1 MYKVLI
7 VEDNQAVQRDIE
19 KLIHQAGEEYQVVGK
34 MLNGVQGLEF
44 LRKTEVDI
52 VVTDIQMSV
61 MNGLEFIER
70 CRSTFPNIFFMIIS
84 GYDEFEYARTAMRL
98 NVHEYILKP
107 VDPQDFKEA
116 LKRTAAEADA
126 SALRNQPIFSENE
139 LKDLLKLKDVKTA
152 EGYKEKWMPITER
165 LEKTIIR
172 WDKKAFLAEL
182 EILINQWMKRGDTA
196 EEISGFL
203 MGINE
208 LIISKKHCQNEF
220 DFAAFVRNIMFLSHT
235 YNDLKAS
242 TGEFYSAL
250 FDKIDTLVLENK
262 YTREMLFKK
271 MTDYLQEHIYGMI
284 NMQDMKEYFGMSE
297 SYMSRVFK
305 QYAQISPMVYYS
317 NLKIEEAKKIMD
329 YNSSIKIGEIAEML
343 GYSNQYYFSKAFKW
357 SQGMSPQ
364 EYKKLKMD
372 NEEE

>member
-1 MYKVLI
+1 M
-7 VEDNQAVQRDIE
+7 
-19 KLIHQAGEEYQVVGK
+19 
-34 MLNGVQGLEF
+34 
-44 LRKTEVDI
+44 RKTEVDI

-250 FDKIDTLVLENK
+250 FDKIDTLALENK

-343 GYSNQYYFSKAFKW
+343 GYSNQYYFSKAFKL

>member
-7 VEDNQAVQRDIE
+7 VEDNQAVQRNIE

-84 GYDEFEYARTAMRL
+84 GYDEFEYARTAMKL

-107 VDPQDFKEA
+107 VDPQEFKEA

-250 FDKIDTLVLENK
+250 FDKIDTLALENK
-262 YTREMLFKK
+262 YAREMLFKK

-343 GYSNQYYFSKAFKW
+343 GYSNQYYFSKAFKS

>member
-7 VEDNQAVQRDIE
+7 VEDNQAVQRNIE

>member
-1 MYKVLI
+1 
-7 VEDNQAVQRDIE
+7 
-19 KLIHQAGEEYQVVGK
+19 
-34 MLNGVQGLEF
+34 
-44 LRKTEVDI
+44 
-52 VVTDIQMSV
+52 
-61 MNGLEFIER
+61 
-70 CRSTFPNIFFMIIS
+70 
-84 GYDEFEYARTAMRL
+84 
-98 NVHEYILKP
+98 
-107 VDPQDFKEA
+107 
-116 LKRTAAEADA
+116 
-126 SALRNQPIFSENE
+126 
-139 LKDLLKLKDVKTA
+139 
-152 EGYKEKWMPITER
+152 MPITER

-208 LIISKKHCQNEF
+208 LVISKKHCQNEF

-250 FDKIDTLVLENK
+250 FDKIDTLALENK

-343 GYSNQYYFSKAFKW
+343 GYSNQYYFSKAFKL